1 MRSEGATSLERPP
14 HNFAVES
21 RDIRM
26 RRSAFR
32 VQAQPFKL
40 LRHALECGQPQ
51 LAALLR
57 RPSRY

>member
-1 MRSEGATSLERPP
+1 MRSDDATSLERPP
-14 HNFAVES
+14 HSFTVES

-40 LRHALECGQPQ
+40 LKHALECRQPQ
-51 LAALLR
+51 FAASLR
-57 RPSRY
+57 RPSPY